1 VSRQLVLP
9 LEMRQA
15 RGRDDFLVA
24 PCNET
29 AVRFIDRWPD
39 WPAPAAL
46 YGPRGCGKSH
56 LVAAWLAVSKGES
69 VAAGQLTAARVP
81 TASDVAVEDVDDPGF
96 APDEERD
103 RALLA
108 LFERSEGTLLLTGM
122 DEPAHWPAAIRDLKS
137 RFAALVAFP
146 MWAPD
151 DALLSGLAR
160 KLYADRQL
168 EVPDAVIARMLL
180 ALERTP
186 GAVADFVAKADRK
199 ALSER
204 RKITER
210 LVSELLDE
218 EGA

>member
-1 VSRQLVLP
+1 MSRQLVLP
-9 LEMRQA
+9 LELRQA
-15 RGRDDFLVA
+15 QGRSDFLIA

-46 YGPRGCGKSH
+46 YGPKGCGKSH
-56 LVAAWLAVSKGES
+56 LVAAWLAVSKGEY

-81 TASDVAVEDVDDPGF
+81 TASAVVVEDVDDPNF
-96 APDEERD
+96 APSEDRD

-108 LFERSEGTLLLTGM
+108 LFERTKGTLLLTGTR
-122 DEPAHWPAAIRDLKS
+122 EPAHWPAAISDLKS
-137 RFAALVAFP
+137 RFAALLAFP

-151 DALLSGLAR
+151 DALLGGLAR
-160 KLYADRQL
+160 KLFAGRQL
-168 EVPDAVIARMLL
+168 EVPDAVIARMLRT
-180 ALERTP
+180 LERTP
-186 GAVADFVAKADRK
+186 GAVADFVARADRK

-218 EGA
+218 QGA

>member
-1 VSRQLVLP
+1 MPRQLALP
-9 LEMRQA
+9 LEMRAAQG
-15 RGRDDFLVA
+15 RGDFIVA

-46 YGPRGCGKSH
+46 YGPQGCGKSH
-56 LVAAWLAVSKGES
+56 LVAAWLAVSKGAHFS
-69 VAAGQLTAARVP
+69 AAQLTRARLPSAA
-81 TASDVAVEDVDDPGF
+81 SVAVEDVDAAPG
-96 APDEERD
+96 EERD

-108 LFERSEGTLLLTGM
+108 LFERSHGTLLLTGARA
-122 DEPAHWPAAIRDLKS
+122 PAEWPSAIADLKS
-137 RFAALVAFP
+137 RFASLLAFP

-151 DALLSGLAR
+151 DTLLGAIAR
-160 KLYADRQL
+160 KLFADRRL
-168 EVPDAVIARMLL
+168 EVPDAVIARMLM

-186 GAVADFVAKADRK
+186 GAIADFVARADGK

-204 RKITER
+204 RKITEK